1 MSRRTF
7 ERLLQFD
14 EPAAMRAMA
23 DFPHA
28 LAHLALKRR
37 TADVRSIKLMRT
49 ALFLSIALDTGLRA
63 RNLVSIDIRRH
74 LALFREGKKW
84 KARLSVPC
92 DKVKNGVDIVSE
104 LTPLTVQILRRWLDN
119 FRPAGCAID
128 CSWLFPARSGGHLAG
143 THAYQDVRDLA
154 LRHLGLDITPHLIR
168 SFIGKAML
176 DERPD
181 SHADI
186 QQILG
191 HRQIKTT
198 ISFYAPV
205 SPAQARRRYH
215 ESLGQ
220 LRGRS

>member
-1 MSRRTF
+1 MHKRASRVPTYLS
-7 ERLLQFD
+7 RLPTLMWVEIQSNQLLT
-14 EPAAMRAMA
+14 EVASSRICLM
-23 DFPHA
+23 
-28 LAHLALKRR
+28 
-37 TADVRSIKLMRT
+37 TANP
-49 ALFLSIALDTGLRA
+49 G
-63 RNLVSIDIRRH
+63 H
-74 LALFREGKKW
+74 LALFQEGKKW
-84 KARLSVPC
+84 KARLSVPG
-92 DKVKNGVDIVSE
+92 DEVKNGVDIVGE